1 MKKVIAM
8 AIAAALAVT
17 AAGCSAASTARQQ
30 ASWDADNFEVVREL
44 TVFDNCTG
52 QVLLMAEG
60 CMSIEAVPDYNQ
72 LRIIV
77 KQPGGKYEQHFVGLN
92 ETTTYIVTDVE
103 GVDVDSFRYKLTIN
117 PDMLIPFEPGLVT
130 GGDQ

>member
-1 MKKVIAM
+1 MKKAIAM
-8 AIAAALAVT
+8 AIAAALAAT

-60 CMSIEAVPDYNQ
+60 CMSIEAVPDYSQ
-72 LRIIV
+72 LRIVV

-92 ETTTYIVTDVE
+92 ETTTYIVTDV
-103 GVDVDSFRYKLTIN
+103 DSFRYKLTIN
-117 PDMLIPFEPGLVT
+117 PDMLIPFEPELAT

>member
-1 MKKVIAM
+1 MKKAIAM
-8 AIAAALAVT
+8 AIAAALAAS
-17 AAGCSAASTARQQ
+17 AAGCSAASTARHQ

-77 KQPGGKYEQHFVGLN
+77 KNPGDKYEQHFVGLN
-92 ETTTYIVTDVE
+92 ETTTYIVTDKE
-103 GVDVDSFRYKLTIN
+103 GVDVDNFRYKLTIN

-130 GGDQ
+130 GGDR

>member
-1 MKKVIAM
+1 MKKAIAM
-8 AIAAALAVT
+8 AIAAALAAT

-52 QVLLMAEG
+52 QVLLMVEG
-60 CMSIEAVPDYNQ
+60 CMSIEAVPDYSQ

-117 PDMLIPFEPGLVT
+117 PDMLIPFEPELAT

>member
-1 MKKVIAM
+1 MKKAIAM
-8 AIAAALAVT
+8 AIAAALAAT

-60 CMSIEAVPDYNQ
+60 CMSIEAVPDYIQ

-77 KQPGGKYEQHFVGLN
+77 KKTGDKYEQHFVGLN